1 MIDKAGSVKALQKL
15 FRRLSVVDI
24 KTLCKT
30 LKTTSR
36 MSIFRRLREIGYL
49 SSYTNT
55 GRYYTLVHIPQ
66 FDNYGLWFHQGI
78 GFSRFGTLKATIVA
92 IVEGS
97 AAGLTQ
103 MELSHILRVR
113 VHNTLLILVSEK
125 RVSRERFNKVY
136 LYVNADP
143 VKAVAQVSK
152 RAERQSAQFAPSVS
166 IPDTTV
172 IEVLMET
179 IHAAKIGI
187 DPALVANR
195 LLIRGISVTVKQ
207 VEQLFIQFGICPE
220 KKIAESGSTRLK
232 P

>member
-1 MIDKAGSVKALQKL
+1 
-15 FRRLSVVDI
+15 
-24 KTLCKT
+24 
-30 LKTTSR
+30 
-36 MSIFRRLREIGYL
+36 
-49 SSYTNT
+49 
-55 GRYYTLVHIPQ
+55 
-66 FDNYGLWFHQGI
+66 
-78 GFSRFGTLKATIVA
+78 VA
-92 IVEGS
+92 IVDGS